1 MNSGEGEIR
10 FARAAGKSAMFLAVL
25 SAFLIL
31 IQPLVGSI
39 PACRRP
45 EWLENGLRFLAL
57 TAVILTVVVAWVSI
71 LLGIV
76 LPKAHAA
83 TRGFA
88 SLSVVAIA
96 FIALIMFV
104 SARAT
109 ENFNGESAAIATL
122 RTINTAEIT
131 YSSAHD
137 GSWGTLEDLTDAML
151 LDSRFGYQ
159 LPVQG
164 YRYNVSF
171 SPHGYIATATRD
183 AANCAARWDLFSKE
197 DAIIK
202 YSADVRRAP
211 SGKAGTPVD

>member
-10 FARAAGKSAMFLAVL
+10 FARAAGKGALFLAVL

-45 EWLENGLRFLAL
+45 EWLENGLRILAL
-57 TAVILTVVVAWVSI
+57 ASVVLTIVVAWISI

-96 FIALIMFV
+96 FVALIMFV
-104 SARAT
+104 SARST
-109 ENFNGESAAIATL
+109 ENFNGERAAIANL
-122 RTINTAEIT
+122 RTINTAEVT

-137 GSWGTLEDLTDAML
+137 GLWGTLEDLTNAML

-159 LPVQG
+159 QPIQG
-164 YRYNVSF
+164 Y
-171 SPHGYIATATRD
+171 
-183 AANCAARWDLFSKE
+183 K
-197 DAIIK
+197 
-202 YSADVRRAP
+202 
-211 SGKAGTPVD
+211 